1 MTIGLYWKVLAGHPQ
16 MLADGSTCK
25 NAEHKCL
32 RKIIFYPER
41 RCLENL
47 PANPVCCSFW
57 GNACLTKD
65 SSDEFL
71 LVCVHATYFM
81 NHKLLVVVEDG
92 MNSLT
97 TLVYAAK
104 ACACA
109 ESPEEG
115 GIVILYVLPPLLS
128 SISGMGAAMVK
139 KLADR
144 VQADRKRTA
153 MLVLEEMKQRAI
165 QEGVRPGFVQIEVAE
180 NTGDT
185 LQQIL
190 RTGKRHVCDTIVV
203 GRNDGALLKHFFA
216 GSLITRLLWKPI
228 GFTIWIVE
236 NDSLPEFK

>member
-1 MTIGLYWKVLAGHPQ
+1 
-16 MLADGSTCK
+16 
-25 NAEHKCL
+25 
-32 RKIIFYPER
+32 
-41 RCLENL
+41 
-47 PANPVCCSFW
+47 
-57 GNACLTKD
+57 
-65 SSDEFL
+65 
-71 LVCVHATYFM
+71 M

-97 TLVYAAK
+97 ALVYAAK

-128 SISGMGAAMVK
+128 SINGMAASMVK
-139 KLADR
+139 KLAGR

-153 MLVLEEMKQRAI
+153 TLVLEEMRQRAI
-165 QEGVRPGFVQIEVAE
+165 QEGVRPEFVQIEVAE

-203 GRNDGALLKHFFA
+203 GRNDGALLKQFFA